1 MLMVEWVG
9 AGYIGAD
16 TTSGGEY
23 PVKFATDGLCNRNK
37 IFEYAIGDGFVKRT
51 YISKSLKVKF

>member
-1 MLMVEWVG
+1 MVEWVG
-9 AGYIGAD
+9 TGYISAD
-16 TTSGGEY
+16 AASGGEH
-23 PVKFATDGLCNRNK
+23 PAKFATDRFWNRNK